1 MVASVHAWVMQQLT
15 LGEFS
20 SRRSVLRKAVVMAA
34 KIAIF
39 AYALNIFSHL
49 GLVAFDLLPY
59 DLGPALLIATVL
71 TPPVSFVVAVI
82 AYSVVGLAIYDLGL
96 SNQRFEML
104 SRTDMLSGL
113 MNRRAFLEEFEQV
126 RGKVS
131 LVLFDIDRFKAIND
145 GLGHKTGDDVIAKV
159 ANVLAT
165 TAPSV
170 AKVSRIGGEEFAVLL
185 PGISSS
191 EAASV
196 AEAMRQAVEV
206 AEFIGPGG
214 AFQVTVSAGVAEGVA
229 EPGFSEIFSLADR
242 ALYLAKAAGRNRLV
256 HAGELQ
262 GTASGDGEGDGD
274 VASQSLVAFDAR
286 RSA

>member
-1 MVASVHAWVMQQLT
+1 MQQLT

-20 SRRSVLRKAVVMAA
+20 SRRAVLNKAMAMAA
-34 KIAIF
+34 KIAVF
-39 AYALNIFSHL
+39 AYVLNILSHL
-49 GLVAFDLLPY
+49 CLVAFDLLPY
-59 DLGPALLIATVL
+59 DLGPALVIATVL

-113 MNRRAFLEEFEQV
+113 MNRRAFLEEFEHV
-126 RGKVS
+126 RGKTS

-159 ANVLAT
+159 ANLLAT
-165 TAPSV
+165 VAPAV
-170 AKVSRIGGEEFAVLL
+170 AKVSRIGGEEFAVLM
-185 PGISSS
+185 PGLVSSD
-191 EAASV
+191 ALTV
-196 AEAMRQAVEV
+196 AETMRQAVEV
-206 AEFIGPGG
+206 AEFVGPGG
-214 AFQVTVSAGVAEGVA
+214 TFQVTVSAGLAEGAA
-229 EPGFSEIFSLADR
+229 ELGFSEIFSHADR

-256 HAGELQ
+256 HANGLLEAGAGEDAL
-262 GTASGDGEGDGD
+262 
-274 VASQSLVAFDAR
+274 VSQPLAPFEAR